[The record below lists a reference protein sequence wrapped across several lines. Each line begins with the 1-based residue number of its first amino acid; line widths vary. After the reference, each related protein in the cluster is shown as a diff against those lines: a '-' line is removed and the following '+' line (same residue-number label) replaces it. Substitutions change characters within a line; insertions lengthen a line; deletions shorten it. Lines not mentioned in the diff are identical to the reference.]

1 MGCTTTRAT
10 SPRLAPRSNSSQFLQ
25 DPSFSAGPNG
35 TAWQKSSNGGR
46 TLIDGNHP
54 RTAPYSADLCQ
65 NAANCADG
73 VAQLITRPGF
83 IISATLTYWFTLRS
97 PGDPTACNDLLQ
109 IGMQQPS
116 AGPSYGVTYCPDWNG
131 APYVQDSI
139 DETLFLR
146 NMQSQTGEVY
156 VVVQAFSDSGG
167 ASRFWVDDIT
177 LEIVWGTPPSEPT
190 GLLAE
195 PHNGS
200 VTLHWQAP
208 ASGSE
213 PITSNEIQV
222 FAGDGSYWRYT
233 IDTGTTTAVVVQLVD
248 GLAYSFKVAAISA
261 AGEGPFSAVSNTV
274 TPAVTL
280 SYERVSTQQ
289 FGLSNSDGITW
300 QPLGQGLYNEG
311 LGLTV
316 TTPGDAMALVTANAD
331 LWTSGPGV
339 NQDLG
344 IYVKGLTPGPI
355 YPTVPGQPETW
366 KESGGYNGTFS
377 PNAAAIHAGLFLS
390 AGSYEFTLVWKANK
404 PSPGATIYAGAGP
417 IGSDFSPTR
426 LTVQV
431 FPMAANRVV
440 DSASTSQ
447 FHPTTPSDGATF
459 TDLGPGS
466 PAIHYLASGNGVA
479 MLVGNAD
486 LWTTTA
492 GFNQDL
498 AITVNGSVTAWKESG
513 SYGGTYSPNAALV
526 ETVMP
531 VASSMTYDV
540 KLQLKPNRASYYP
553 PIYAGDLGIAVSSS
567 LGTYNADRV
576 GWKESGAVIGTYSP
590 NAAYVQAAFPMVGG
604 TAYTIK
610 LQWKSNRA
618 QSSPTIY
625 AGAGPGAPYSRTRLT
640 AELLCPPVPV
650 LTSLSPSSGPSS
662 GGTTVTI
669 NGSNLDQGTVF
680 FGATQ
685 APVTSWAAAQI
696 VVTSPTHPVG
706 TFDVTVR
713 TGNGTTATSAA
724 DRFSYAYPPAIL
736 ADSPSFYYRFGEKSG
751 TVAADSSG
759 NSRDATYSASGV
771 TLGAAGAIAGDA
783 DTAITFDA
791 TNGIVQQ
798 KPGTGLPL
806 GNSSRSVECW
816 FNTTYSGNMTIA
828 AWGTRTAGA
837 NQFFGVR
844 IAAGTQSGV
853 VVDFGNGNWGLPT
866 TPSSTNLADGKWH
879 HLVVTYDGSSGGMI
893 AADIDGQLFGSRTIS
908 SSLSTTL
915 SVQGLMMGS
924 DPTDPNM
931 TGDLFKGSMDELAIG
946 FTSGLWQD
954 PSVQWLVG
962 RNASVFGFYLGRR
975 LGHLGDDP
983 DHDHADAHR

>member
-1 MGCTTTRAT
+1 M
-10 SPRLAPRSNSSQFLQ
+10 
-25 DPSFSAGPNG
+25 
-35 TAWQKSSNGGR
+35 
-46 TLIDGNHP
+46 
-54 RTAPYSADLCQ
+54 
-65 NAANCADG
+65 
-73 VAQLITRPGF
+73 
-83 IISATLTYWFTLRS
+83 
-97 PGDPTACNDLLQ
+97 
-109 IGMQQPS
+109 
-116 AGPSYGVTYCPDWNG
+116 
-131 APYVQDSI
+131 
-139 DETLFLR
+139 
-146 NMQSQTGEVY
+146 
-156 VVVQAFSDSGG
+156 
-167 ASRFWVDDIT
+167 
-177 LEIVWGTPPSEPT
+177 
-190 GLLAE
+190 
-195 PHNGS
+195 
-200 VTLHWQAP
+200 
-208 ASGSE
+208 
-213 PITSNEIQV
+213 
-222 FAGDGSYWRYT
+222 
-233 IDTGTTTAVVVQLVD
+233 
-248 GLAYSFKVAAISA
+248 
-261 AGEGPFSAVSNTV
+261 SNTV

-300 QPLGQGLYNEG
+300 HPLGVGLYNEG

-331 LWTSGPGV
+331 LWTSSPGV

-344 IYVKGLTPGPI
+344 IYVRGLTPGPI
-355 YPTVPGQPETW
+355 YPTVAGQPETW

-447 FHPTTPSDGATF
+447 FHPTTPSDGVTF
-459 TDLGPGS
+459 TDLGAGS
-466 PAIHYLASGNGVA
+466 PAIHYVAPGNGIA
-479 MLVGNAD
+479 MLAGNAD

-498 AITVNGSVTAWKESG
+498 AISVNGSVAAWKESG
-513 SYGGTYSPNAALV
+513 SFGGTYSPNAALV

-540 KLQLKPNRASYYP
+540 KLQWKPNRASYYP
-553 PIYAGDLGIAVSSS
+553 PIYAGAGPIGGKYSPTRLTLYFIPNATLATSDASSSRQYALPASDGQAWRDVDAANLSLSITPPGDCLAILTGNADLWTARAGFNQDLGIAVSSS
-567 LGTYNADRV
+567 LGTYSADRV
-576 GWKESGAVIGTYSP
+576 GWKESGAVVGTYSP

-604 TAYTIK
+604 TAYRVK

-685 APVTSWAAAQI
+685 APVTSWAATQI
-696 VVTSPTHPVG
+696 VVTSPAHPVG

-771 TLGAAGAIAGDA
+771 TLGAVGAIAGDA

-791 TNGIVQQ
+791 TNSIVQQ

-893 AADIDGQLFGSRTIS
+893 AAYIDGQLFGSRTIS

-931 TGDLFKGSMDELAIG
+931 TGDLFKGSMDELAIYP
-946 FTSGLWQD
+946 TALTAAQIAAHYSA
-954 PSVQWLVG
+954 G
-962 RNASVFGFYLGRR
+962 RGR
-975 LGHLGDDP
+975 
-983 DHDHADAHR
+983 